1 MKFSSGPLSILALV
15 AVAGGASIA
24 SRALSEPPAAVISGA
39 LAQDAAQDNSSAP
52 SVTGNWQVSFAGRGG
67 NRQVT
72 MEIKQD
78 GSKLSGAFQGE
89 RGSAPLTGRLSGNQI
104 SFTVKMPRRR
114 ISFTGTVDGDKMS
127 GATEQGGSWSAT
139 RQ

>member
-1 MKFSSGPLSILALV
+1 MKFSSGPLSILTLV
-15 AVAGGASIA
+15 AVAGGAGIA

-39 LAQDAAQDNSSAP
+39 LAQDAAQDNSTAP
-52 SVTGNWQVSFAGRGG
+52 SISGNWQISFAGKKG

-89 RGSAPLTGRLSGNQI
+89 RGSAPLTGSLSGNQI
-104 SFTVKMPRRR
+104 SLTVKMPRRQ
-114 ISFTGTVDGDKMS
+114 ISFTGTVDGGKMS
-127 GATEQGGSWSAT
+127 GTMEQGGSWSAT

>member
-1 MKFSSGPLSILALV
+1 LSILTLV
-15 AVAGGASIA
+15 AVAGGAGIA

-39 LAQDAAQDNSSAP
+39 LAQDAAQDNSTAP
-52 SVTGNWQVSFAGRGG
+52 SISGNWQISFAGKKG

-89 RGSAPLTGRLSGNQI
+89 RGSAPLTGSLSGNQI
-104 SFTVKMPRRR
+104 SLTVKMPRRQ
-114 ISFTGTVDGDKMS
+114 ISFTGTVDGGKMS
-127 GATEQGGSWSAT
+127 GTMEQGGSWSAT